1 MGRGRRTGRGNRYL
15 RDGELREA
23 GLRAILLATDR
34 DRYSGSR
41 GINLTGD
48 YHWRRDGGLRNR
60 KLRPPATAFAPPA
73 TLPSRAIFYEPAS
86 DPLE

>member
-34 DRYSGSR
+34 DRYSGSCE
-41 GINLTGD
+41 INLTGD
-48 YHWRRDGGLRNR
+48 YHWRRAGRLI
-60 KLRPPATAFAPPA
+60 T
-73 TLPSRAIFYEPAS
+73 TLEGAMQIVSKRHRAKS
-86 DPLE
+86 